1 MVDLYCER
9 IGPGFWAEPINA
21 LTNIGFVFAAWF
33 IWRIAVREQ
42 AHDSSIAV
50 ITGMIVAIGIGS
62 FLFHTM
68 ATPFTRWLDIIPIFV
83 FQLLY
88 IGFYTRRVIN
98 LPVAVIGILLLVFL
112 AASVYG
118 GQFPEVINGSLI
130 YAPAL
135 LVIFVLG
142 LYHYLSQKVERGLL
156 LGAASIFLLS
166 IFFRSIDNMI
176 CTQFVLGIHFLWHI
190 LNMLVIYLAM
200 RALIVSLSSGSR
212 SISY

>member
-9 IGPGFWAEPINA
+9 VGPGFWAEPVNA

-33 IWRIAVREQ
+33 IWRIAVRKQ
-42 AHDSSIAV
+42 AHDSSIAAM
-50 ITGMIVAIGIGS
+50 TGMIAAIGIGS

-68 ATPFTRWLDIIPIFV
+68 ATPFTRWLDIIPIFL

-112 AASVYG
+112 GASVYG
-118 GQFPEVINGSLI
+118 RQFPDVINGSLI

-142 LYHYLSQKVERGLL
+142 LYHYQSQNAERSLL
-156 LGAASIFLLS
+156 LGAASLFLLS

-176 CTQFVLGIHFLWHI
+176 CTQFVLGTHFLWHI
-190 LNMLVIYLAM
+190 LNALVIYLAM
-200 RALIVSLSSGSR
+200 RALIANLSSGSR
-212 SISY
+212 SISL

>member
-9 IGPGFWAEPINA
+9 IGPGFWAEPVNA

-118 GQFPEVINGSLI
+118 RQFPGVINGSLI

-176 CTQFVLGIHFLWHI
+176 CTQLVLGTHFLWHI
-190 LNMLVIYLAM
+190 LNALVIYLAM
-200 RALIVSLSSGSR
+200 RTLIVSLSSGSR

>member
-9 IGPGFWAEPINA
+9 VGPGFWAEPVNA
-21 LTNIGFVFAAWF
+21 FTNIGFVFAAWF
-33 IWRIAVREQ
+33 IWRIAMREQ
-42 AHDSSIAV
+42 AHNSSIAAIV
-50 ITGMIVAIGIGS
+50 GMIVAIGIGS

-68 ATPFTRWLDIIPIFV
+68 ATPFTRWLDVIPIFL

-98 LPVAVIGILLLVFL
+98 LPVAVIGILLLLFL

-118 GQFPEVINGSLI
+118 RQFPDVMNGSLI

-142 LYHYLSQKVERGLL
+142 LYHYQSQRVERSLL

-176 CTQFVLGIHFLWHI
+176 CTQLALGTHFLWHI
-190 LNMLVIYLAM
+190 LNALVIYLAM
-200 RALIVSLSSGSR
+200 RALIANLSSVPR
-212 SISY
+212 SISH

>member
-9 IGPGFWAEPINA
+9 VGPGFWAEPVNA

-33 IWRIAVREQ
+33 IWRIAVRKQ
-42 AHDSSIAV
+42 AHNSSIAAIV
-50 ITGMIVAIGIGS
+50 GMIAAIGIGS

-68 ATPFTRWLDIIPIFV
+68 ATPFTRWLDIIPIFL
-83 FQLLY
+83 FQLLF

-98 LPVAVIGILLLVFL
+98 LPVAVIGILLIVFL
-112 AASVYG
+112 AACVYG
-118 GQFPEVINGSLI
+118 RQFPNVINGSLI

-142 LYHYLSQKVERGLL
+142 LYHYQSQNAERSLL
-156 LGAASIFLLS
+156 LGAASLFLLS

-176 CTQFVLGIHFLWHI
+176 CTQFVLGTHFLWHI
-190 LNMLVIYLAM
+190 LNALVIYLAM
-200 RALIVSLSSGSR
+200 RALIANLSSESR
-212 SISY
+212 SISA

>member
-9 IGPGFWAEPINA
+9 IDPGFWAEPVNA

-33 IWRIAVREQ
+33 IWRSALREQ
-42 AHDSSIAV
+42 THDSSIAL
-50 ITGMIVAIGIGS
+50 ITGMIVAIGVGS

-68 ATPFTRWLDIIPIFV
+68 ATAFTRWLDIIPIFV

-118 GQFPEVINGSLI
+118 RQFPEVINGSLI

-135 LVIFVLG
+135 LVIFILG
-142 LYHYLSQKVERGLL
+142 WYHYLSQKVERGLL
-156 LGAASIFLLS
+156 LGAASLFLLS

-176 CTQFVLGIHFLWHI
+176 CTQFVLGTHFLWHI
-190 LNMLVIYLAM
+190 LNALVIYLAM

>member
-1 MVDLYCER
+1 MLDLYCER
-9 IGPGFWAEPINA
+9 IDPGFWSEPVNA
-21 LTNIGFVFAAWF
+21 LTNIGFVFAAWI
-33 IWRIAVREQ
+33 IWRIALREQ

-50 ITGMIVAIGIGS
+50 ISGMILAIGIGS

-112 AASVYG
+112 AASVYSR
-118 GQFPEVINGSLI
+118 QFPEVINGSLI

-142 LYHYLSQKVERGLL
+142 LYHYQSQKKVRGLL

-166 IFFRSIDNMI
+166 IFFRSIDIMI
-176 CTQFVLGIHFLWHI
+176 CTQIVLGTHFLWHI
-190 LNMLVIYLAM
+190 LNALVIYLAM
-200 RALIVSLSSGSR
+200 RALIVNLSSGSR
-212 SISY
+212 SVSY

>member
-9 IGPGFWAEPINA
+9 IDPGFWAEPVNA
-21 LTNIGFVFAAWF
+21 FSNIGFFFAAWF
-33 IWRIAVREQ
+33 IWRIAGREQ
-42 AHDSSIAV
+42 GHNSSIAA
-50 ITGMIVAIGIGS
+50 IAGMIVAIGAGS

-83 FQLLY
+83 FQLSY
-88 IGFYTRRVIN
+88 IGFYTRRVVN
-98 LPVAVIGILLLVFL
+98 LPVAVIGILLFVFL

-118 GQFPEVINGSLI
+118 RQFPDVMNGSLI

-142 LYHYLSQKVERGLL
+142 LYHYQSQMVERRLL

-176 CTQFVLGIHFLWHI
+176 CTQLVLGTHFLWHI
-190 LNMLVIYLAM
+190 LNALVIYLAM
-200 RALIVSLSSGSR
+200 RALIVNLSSGSR
-212 SISY
+212 SISH